1 MRAMKI
7 WAVMVSLALLAVVVP
22 ASAQTTDLSVESN
35 AAFLA
40 ANAKKPGV
48 FRRASGVQYKIL
60 QSGFGKRPGA
70 TDTVSVYYTGTL
82 INGALFD
89 GTSPG
94 LPASMKLG
102 RDLVPGFQEALQ
114 MMREGD
120 HWIVWIPANLAYGA
134 KGGGGGTIPPYQTL
148 IFDLRLISTTPAPKP
163 GDPDYV
169 PDPHDPDAVAAAQQG
184 H

>member
-7 WAVMVSLALLAVVVP
+7 LAVMLSVALLGMLVP
-22 ASAQTTDLSVESN
+22 AGAQTTDLSIESN

-48 FRRASGVQYKIL
+48 FRRPSGVQYKIL
-60 QSGFGKRPGA
+60 QSGFGKRPTG

-82 INGALFD
+82 INGSLFD

-94 LPASMKLG
+94 LPASIPV
-102 RDLVPGFQEALQ
+102 RRVVPGFQEILQ
-114 MMREGD
+114 LMREGD
-120 HWIVWIPANLAYGA
+120 HWIVWIPSNLGYGP
-134 KGGGGGTIPPYQTL
+134 KGFGGGMVPPNQTL
-148 IFDLRLISTTPAPKP
+148 VFDLRLLSTTPAPKP
-163 GDPDYV
+163 GDADYQ
-169 PDPHDPDAVAAAQQG
+169 PDPSDPDAVAAAQQG